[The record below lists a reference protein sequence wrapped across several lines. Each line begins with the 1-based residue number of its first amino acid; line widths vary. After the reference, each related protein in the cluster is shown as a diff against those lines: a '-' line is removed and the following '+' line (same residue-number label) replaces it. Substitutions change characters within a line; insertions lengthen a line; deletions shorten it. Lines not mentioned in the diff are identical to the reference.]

1 MAGPN
6 APWSASAAQEKNAA
20 VVRSGRGVLARVK
33 NSGYFANWWLV
44 NALSTTPCLSGH
56 TPVAMDDHPG
66 PESVRDLMTR
76 LEETWSEAALLE
88 EISPEVAAPSPE
100 AAVPSGTIS
109 PGDSVRGAAAS
120 PYGRQIGREH
130 VWN

>member
-20 VVRSGRGVLARVK
+20 VVRSGRAVLARVK
-33 NSGYFANWWLV
+33 KSGYFANWGSV

-76 LEETWSEAALLE
+76 LEETWSEA
-88 EISPEVAAPSPE
+88 PAPSPE
-100 AAVPSGTIS
+100 AAVFSPEAVVSSGTIS
-109 PGDSVRGAAAS
+109 PG
-120 PYGRQIGREH
+120 
-130 VWN
+130 